1 MGDYEFRA
9 DTTKN
14 RLYMHLSGYFRE
26 TDTPEMTRVLESEL
40 DKLSRGFDVILD
52 MPGLKPGSPAAAV
65 WIQKGAELI
74 KSRGRRR
81 GVHVANSFLT
91 ALMQFKRML
100 GGVFNDET
108 TRHAKSREEAER
120 ILDEWD
126 TKVEVGA

>member
-1 MGDYEFRA
+1 MSEYEFRA

-14 RLYMHLSGYFRE
+14 RLYMRLSGFFRE
-26 TDTPEMTRVLESEL
+26 DDAAQMYKVLESEL
-40 DKLSRGFDVILD
+40 DKLRRGFDVILD

-100 GGVFNDET
+100 GGVFSDET
-108 TRHAKSREEAER
+108 TRHAKSREEAEH

-126 TKVEVGA
+126 SKVEVGA